1 MVVGRLTSL
10 TSFKVIKEEKNEV
23 LKSFFF
29 FFLPTGT
36 QLVYKIIE
44 RYQVLC
50 I

>member
-29 FFLPTGT
+29 FLPTGT